1 MQKRL
6 QKILSEMGVASRR
19 KAENLILEGR
29 VTVNGQIATLGMKA
43 DPLKDHIKVDG
54 KLLTKI
60 EPKVYLIFNK
70 PKNVLTSLYDPKGRP
85 TVKNFLKG
93 IKYKVFPVGRLDFDS
108 EGLIFLTNDG
118 DLAQAILHPSKNI
131 PKTYVVKVKGII
143 EEGTIKKLETGIKL
157 EDGITAP
164 AKVKEVRKTDN
175 NSWIEITIYE
185 GKKRQI
191 RRMLEKVGHRVLKLK
206 RIRVNGINL
215 GNLKVGSFRYLTPK
229 EVDKIRREIE
239 L

>member
-1 MQKRL
+1 MT
-6 QKILSEMGVASRR
+6 E
-19 KAENLILEGR
+19 
-29 VTVNGQIATLGMKA
+29 
-43 DPLKDHIKVDG
+43 

-143 EEGTIKKLETGIKL
+143 EEGTIKKIGDRNK
-157 EDGITAP
+157 A
-164 AKVKEVRKTDN
+164 
-175 NSWIEITIYE
+175 
-185 GKKRQI
+185 
-191 RRMLEKVGHRVLKLK
+191 
-206 RIRVNGINL
+206 
-215 GNLKVGSFRYLTPK
+215 
-229 EVDKIRREIE
+229 
-239 L
+239 

>member
-29 VTVNGQIATLGMKA
+29 VTVNGQIATLGMKVN
-43 DPLKDHIKVDG
+43 PLKDHIKVDG
-54 KLLTKI
+54 RLLTSI
-60 EPKVYLIFNK
+60 EPKIYLIFNK

-85 TVKNFLKG
+85 TVKDFLKG
-93 IKYKVFPVGRLDFDS
+93 IKYRVFPVGRLDFDS

-131 PKTYVVKVKGII
+131 PKTYLVKVKGII
-143 EEGTIKKLETGIKL
+143 EEQTVKKLESGIKL
-157 EDGITAP
+157 EEGITAP
-164 AKVKEVRKTDN
+164 AKVKMVRVTDN

-215 GNLKVGSFRYLTPK
+215 GNLKTGSFRYLTPK
-229 EVDKIRREIE
+229 EVEKIRREIG